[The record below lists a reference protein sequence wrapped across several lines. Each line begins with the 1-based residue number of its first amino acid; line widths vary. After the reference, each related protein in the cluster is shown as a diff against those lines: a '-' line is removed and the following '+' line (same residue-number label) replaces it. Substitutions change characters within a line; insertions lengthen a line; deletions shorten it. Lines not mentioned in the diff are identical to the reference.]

1 MSEIEK
7 IVSLLTDR
15 NDVPAVLATLVAV
28 EGSSYRRPGAR
39 LVLLAD
45 GRRFGSISGGCLEDD
60 VILRAEQVV
69 QSGEPQLIT
78 YDTSS
83 ENDLI
88 WGMGLGCSGV
98 VQIVI
103 ESIPV
108 ERPRWL
114 SVLAENLRNRLP
126 SALRVRY
133 GAPAFMGTSL
143 IDAVSSSSAPKKSF
157 EQVIMPSPALTL
169 FGAGDD
175 ALPLVKL
182 AKLVGWHVTVVD
194 SRRAYCARDRFP
206 EADAIVVTP
215 PESLADHLSFDTGAF
230 VVVMTHRFLEDLKL
244 LAALLPLPLAYLGIV
259 GSRQRTNR
267 LLAQLQGEQP
277 ALSTNAL
284 KKLYAPVG
292 LDLGG
297 ATPEAVALSILA
309 EIQCRLTG
317 RTHIH
322 LRDRSLPIHG

>member
-7 IVSLLTDR
+7 IVTLLTDR
-15 NDVPAVLATLVAV
+15 NDIPAVLATLVAV

-39 LVLLAD
+39 LVLFAD

-60 VILRAEQVV
+60 VILRAEQVL
-69 QSGEPQLIT
+69 QSGESQLIT

-317 RTHIH
+317 RTPIH